1 MLTTTDN
8 DNAYSSQSN
17 NETDSLFLV
26 GQDITEF
33 NIAPNNAQYIKHLDL
48 SYNLLEKVEG
58 LQRFVGLRELIL
70 DNNMLSNIQIPLLPF
85 LHTLSLNKNRVYDLD
100 NLLDTLSK
108 HTPLLEFLS
117 LLGNPACPNELM
129 HGDEEDYQNYR
140 YSVINRLKYLK
151 FLDSRPV
158 VAAERYDAQNRVKI
172 VQVVKALQENL
183 CPDDSLD
190 LTSSLDLRT
199 TETTPLDRSQ
209 DMVQRAGFG
218 KRSYK
223 YKGKNSEGNK
233 FISNDDL

>member
-1 MLTTTDN
+1 MTVSGDGF
-8 DNAYSSQSN
+8 QPKQN
-17 NETDSLFLV
+17 NGDPNSLLLV

-33 NIAPNNAQYIKHLDL
+33 NIAPNNAQYIRHLDL

-70 DNNMLSNIQIPLLPF
+70 DNNMLSEIKLPLLPF
-85 LHTLSLNKNRVYDLD
+85 LHTLSLNKNRVHDLD
-100 NLLDTLSK
+100 KLLDILCK
-108 HTPLLEFLS
+108 CTPRLDYLS
-117 LLGNPACPNELM
+117 LLGNPVCPNELM

-140 YSVINRLKYLK
+140 YSVINRLKCLK

-158 VAAERYDAQNRVKI
+158 LDTERRDAQNRVKI
-172 VQVVKALQENL
+172 VQVVKALQEDI
-183 CPDDSLD
+183 CMDDSLD
-190 LTSSLDLRT
+190 LLAGV
-199 TETTPLDRSQ
+199 TTPLDKEQ
-209 DMVQRAGFG
+209 DMGQKAGFG

>member
-1 MLTTTDN
+1 MLTISEDEYTK
-8 DNAYSSQSN
+8 QN
-17 NETDSLFLV
+17 NKESDSLLLV

-70 DNNMLSNIQIPLLPF
+70 DNNMLSELQLPLLPF

-100 NLLDTLSK
+100 KFLDTLCK
-108 HTPLLEFLS
+108 CTPRLDYLS
-117 LLGNPACPNELM
+117 LLGNPVCPNELM

-140 YSVINRLKYLK
+140 YIVINRLNCLK

-158 VAAERYDAQNRVKI
+158 LETERCDAQNRVK
-172 VQVVKALQENL
+172 VAQVVKALQEDICL
-183 CPDDSLD
+183 EESLD
-190 LTSSLDLRT
+190 LLAGAD
-199 TETTPLDRSQ
+199 TTPLDKNQ

-233 FISNDDL
+233 FISNEDL